1 MSSRDK
7 GEKKSKRRRRDS
19 DDDVVRGSGVD
30 YSKVADRHVDDERFE
45 KHKQQGVATV
55 GTGSSASSAPSVVD
69 NQPKVSSQ
77 MAAVMR
83 LMAGMEERTIA
94 QKLADSNRP
103 TWEQYKKDNE
113 DKLDLV
119 GADMKKMEAY
129 RKELDEQREKLLT
142 RGTNHKS
149 NNDSGG
155 KEGDKKSRKKKNS
168 RKKHSRRHD
177 DSYSSDSSD
186 SSDNYDSNDDSRRD
200 RKRKKH
206 RKSSK
211 SSKHDRKK
219 SSRRNESSDSYE
231 SDEEDRKKS
240 SKHSKREKKKKKK
253 SRDGDSDSAGDDKD
267 KYRLSSFF
275 ANGSDDESR

>member
-7 GEKKSKRRRRDS
+7 GNKKSKRRRRDS

-45 KHKQQGVATV
+45 KHKQGVAAV
-55 GTGSSASSAPSVVD
+55 GASSASAVVD

-119 GADMKKMEAY
+119 GADMKKMETY

-149 NNDSGG
+149 NDDGG
-155 KEGDKKSRKKKNS
+155 KEGDKKSKKKKNS

-177 DSYSSDSSD
+177 DSYSSESD
-186 SSDNYDSNDDSRRD
+186 SSDDYDSNDDSRRD

-211 SSKHDRKK
+211 SSKHDHKK
-219 SSRRNESSDSYE
+219 SSRHTDSSDSYD
-231 SDEEDRKKS
+231 SDKDDRKKS
-240 SKHSKREKKKKKK
+240 SKHKREKNKKKKKLG
-253 SRDGDSDSAGDDKD
+253 DGDSDSAGDKD

>member
-7 GEKKSKRRRRDS
+7 GNKKSKRRRRDS

-30 YSKVADRHVDDERFE
+30 YSKIADRHVDDERFE
-45 KHKQQGVATV
+45 KHKQGVAAV
-55 GTGSSASSAPSVVD
+55 GASSASAVVD

-119 GADMKKMEAY
+119 GADMKKMETY

-149 NNDSGG
+149 NDDGG
-155 KEGDKKSRKKKNS
+155 KEGDKKSKKKKKNS
-168 RKKHSRRHD
+168 RKKHARRHG
-177 DSYSSDSSD
+177 DSYSSESD
-186 SSDNYDSNDDSRRD
+186 SSDDYDSNDDSRRD

-211 SSKHDRKK
+211 SSSKHDHKK
-219 SSRRNESSDSYE
+219 SSRRTDSSDSYD
-231 SDEEDRKKS
+231 SDKDDRKKS

-253 SRDGDSDSAGDDKD
+253 LGDGDSDSAGDKD

>member
-7 GEKKSKRRRRDS
+7 GNKKSKRRRRDS

-45 KHKQQGVATV
+45 KHKQGVAAV
-55 GTGSSASSAPSVVD
+55 GASSASAVVD

-119 GADMKKMEAY
+119 GADMKKMETY

-149 NNDSGG
+149 NDDGG
-155 KEGDKKSRKKKNS
+155 KEGDKKSKKKKNS

-177 DSYSSDSSD
+177 DSYSSESD
-186 SSDNYDSNDDSRRD
+186 SSDDYDSNDDSRRD

-211 SSKHDRKK
+211 SSKHDHKK
-219 SSRRNESSDSYE
+219 SSRRTDSSDSYD
-231 SDEEDRKKS
+231 SDKDDRKKS
-240 SKHSKREKKKKKK
+240 SKHKREKKKKKK
-253 SRDGDSDSAGDDKD
+253 KSGDGDSDSVGDD

>member
-7 GEKKSKRRRRDS
+7 GNKKSKRRRRDS

-45 KHKQQGVATV
+45 KHKQGVAAV
-55 GTGSSASSAPSVVD
+55 GAGSSSASSSASAVVD

-119 GADMKKMEAY
+119 GTDMKKMEAY

-149 NNDSGG
+149 NGWG
-155 KEGDKKSRKKKNS
+155 EGRKQKIKE
-168 RKKHSRRHD
+168 
-177 DSYSSDSSD
+177 
-186 SSDNYDSNDDSRRD
+186 
-200 RKRKKH
+200 
-206 RKSSK
+206 
-211 SSKHDRKK
+211 
-219 SSRRNESSDSYE
+219 
-231 SDEEDRKKS
+231 EE
-240 SKHSKREKKKKKK
+240 
-253 SRDGDSDSAGDDKD
+253 
-267 KYRLSSFF
+267 
-275 ANGSDDESR
+275 

>member
-7 GEKKSKRRRRDS
+7 GNKKSKRRRRDS

-45 KHKQQGVATV
+45 KHKQGVSAV
-55 GTGSSASSAPSVVD
+55 GAGSSSASSASAVVD

-119 GADMKKMEAY
+119 GTDMKKMEAY

-149 NNDSGG
+149 NDSGA
-155 KEGDKKSRKKKNS
+155 KEGNKKSKKKNS

-177 DSYSSDSSD
+177 DSYSSESD
-186 SSDNYDSNDDSRRD
+186 SSDDYDSNDDSRRD

-211 SSKHDRKK
+211 SSKHDHKK
-219 SSRRNESSDSYE
+219 SSRRTDSSDSYD
-231 SDEEDRKKS
+231 SDKDDRKKS
-240 SKHSKREKKKKKK
+240 SKHKREKKKKKK
-253 SRDGDSDSAGDDKD
+253 KSGDGDSVGDD